1 MPNFIL
7 STSIF
12 INTGFTVAIL
22 VFLILLFVFENR
34 LIKRYEDK
42 LNKYVIIMTYIL
54 SFFVMTFGLLLILW
68 IWSFDYTSIL
78 NDIEDNIVGFI
89 EASLGRMITSILIIF
104 IGMMITKIAK
114 VALKKVGVKPTP
126 LQKRKKTIAKVT
138 LSIIRYTVGILS
150 ILIVLAIWGV
160 NIFPALAGL
169 GIMGLVIG
177 LGAQKFINDLIAGF
191 FIIFEQH
198 FDVGDTV
205 EVKGFKGQVSDIG
218 LKTTRI
224 RNWKGDVM
232 ILANGEVTNIINY
245 SRNTSV
251 AVVEFGIT
259 YRENIQQVIDL
270 LNKEL
275 LVLRQKFPQIIENP
289 TVVGV
294 TSLEASSVTLR
305 AIAKC
310 ENEQH
315 YAVERGMRQL
325 IRELLD
331 ANQIEVPFPQ
341 VIVTTKN

>member
-1 MPNFIL
+1 MQNFLLSNTTYINIGLTLGIIIVVIGLFIL
-7 STSIF
+7 
-12 INTGFTVAIL
+12 
-22 VFLILLFVFENR
+22 ENR
-34 LIKRYEDK
+34 MIKKYEDR
-42 LNKYVIIMTYIL
+42 LNKYLIITIYIV
-54 SFFVMTFGLLLILW
+54 SFFMVIVGLGLILW
-68 IWSFDYTSIL
+68 VWSFDYQTIL
-78 NDIEDNIVGFI
+78 NDIQSNTLLFI
-89 EASLGRMITSILIIF
+89 EESIGRIITSLLVVF
-104 IGMMITKIAK
+104 IGMMITKISK
-114 VALKKVGVKPTP
+114 VALKKVGVKPSP

-138 LSIIRYTVGILS
+138 LSIIRYTIGILS

-160 NIFPALAGL
+160 NVVPALAGL

-205 EVKGFKGQVSDIG
+205 EVKGFKGTVSDIG

-232 ILANGEVTNIINY
+232 ILANGEVTNLINY

-251 AVVEFGIT
+251 AVVEFGIA
-259 YRENIQQVIDL
+259 YPENVQQVIDL

-275 LVLRQKFPQIIENP
+275 LALRQTYPQIIENP
-289 TVVGV
+289 NVVGV
-294 TSLEASSVTLR
+294 TSLDPSQVTLR
-305 AIAKC
+305 AIAKT

-325 IRELLD
+325 IKEILD
-331 ANQIEVPFPQ
+331 ANHIEIPLPQ
-341 VIVTTKN
+341 VVVTQKQ

>member
-7 STSIF
+7 STSNF
-12 INTGFTVAIL
+12 INAGFTL
-22 VFLILLFVFENR
+22 GILLFLIFLFYIENR

-42 LNKYVIIMTYIL
+42 LSKFVIITTYIL
-54 SFFVMTFGLLLILW
+54 SFIFMTLGLLLILW
-68 IWSFDYTSIL
+68 IWSFDYTSII
-78 NDIEDNIVGFI
+78 NDIKTNTVGFI
-89 EASLGRMITSILIIF
+89 EASLGRMITTLLVIF
-104 IGMMITKIAK
+104 IGMMISKIAK

-150 ILIVLAIWGV
+150 ILIILAIWGV
-160 NIFPALAGL
+160 NIVPALAGL

-205 EVKGFKGQVSDIG
+205 EVKGFKGTVSDIG

-232 ILANGEVTNIINY
+232 ILANGEVTNLINY
-245 SRNTSV
+245 SKSTST
-251 AVVEFGIT
+251 AVVEFGIA
-259 YRENIQQVIDL
+259 YKENVQQVIDL
-270 LNKEL
+270 LSKEL
-275 LVLRQKFPQIIENP
+275 LVLKQAYPQIIEDP

-294 TSLEASSVTLR
+294 TALDASQVTLR
-305 AIAKC
+305 AIVKTD
-310 ENEQH
+310 NEQH
-315 YAVERGMRQL
+315 YAVERGMRKL
-325 IRELLD
+325 IKEILD
-331 ANQIEVPFPQ
+331 ANHIEIPFPQ
-341 VIVTTKN
+341 LVITKKN